1 MIFDQNRAPE
11 ASTGRIVEIGRTNA
25 RRLEDSCYAKGL
37 GSRFLD
43 LNTRTGS

>member
-1 MIFDQNRAPE
+1 MIFNQNRLPGGSAGQIGE
-11 ASTGRIVEIGRTNA
+11 MGRSNA
-25 RRLEDSCYAKGL
+25 RRAEDSCYATGL